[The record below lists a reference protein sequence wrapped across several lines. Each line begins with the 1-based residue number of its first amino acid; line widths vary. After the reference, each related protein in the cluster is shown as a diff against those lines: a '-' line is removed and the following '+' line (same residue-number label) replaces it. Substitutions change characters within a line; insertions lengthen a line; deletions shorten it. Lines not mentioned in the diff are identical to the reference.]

1 LPIWVQEAFRTPNRH
16 DQNKTSPQHVI
27 VKIINTENKEKILK
41 DLREKTQVA
50 IDFSTETLKSR
61 KAWSEEL
68 QALNKINFN
77 PKTLY
82 PEMLSIKIKG
92 GIKPSMINRN

>member
-1 LPIWVQEAFRTPNRH
+1 
-16 DQNKTSPQHVI
+16 
-27 VKIINTENKEKILK
+27 
-41 DLREKTQVA
+41 VA
-50 IDFSTETLKSR
+50 TDFSTETLKSR